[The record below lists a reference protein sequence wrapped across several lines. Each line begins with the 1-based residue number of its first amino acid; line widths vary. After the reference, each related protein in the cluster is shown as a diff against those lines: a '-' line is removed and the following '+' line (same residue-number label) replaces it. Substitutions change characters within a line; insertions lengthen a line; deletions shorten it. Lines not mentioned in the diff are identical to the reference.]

1 VLPFVQE
8 NGIGVINYSPM
19 VSGLLTG
26 KMTAER
32 IAAFPADDWRRRA
45 AEFQQPRLSRNLR
58 LVDLLRE
65 IGNGHSVN
73 PGVVAV
79 AWTLHNPAVTAAIV
93 GGRSAAQ
100 VEGMAPALNFRL
112 TEQEYNS
119 INGFLASNPA

>member
-1 VLPFVQE
+1 
-8 NGIGVINYSPM
+8 
-19 VSGLLTG
+19 
-26 KMTAER
+26 
-32 IAAFPADDWRRRA
+32 
-45 AEFQQPRLSRNLR
+45 
-58 LVDLLRE
+58 
-65 IGNGHSVN
+65 VN